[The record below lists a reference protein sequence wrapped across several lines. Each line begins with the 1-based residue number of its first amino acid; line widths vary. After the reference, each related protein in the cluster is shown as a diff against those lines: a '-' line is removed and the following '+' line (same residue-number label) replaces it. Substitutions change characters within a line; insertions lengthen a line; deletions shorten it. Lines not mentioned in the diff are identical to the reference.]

1 LKHEA
6 LHGSQRYD
14 EAVEAI
20 EIMLSKLDDA
30 RDPEMQGKLQTT
42 YVTQYLSFKKR
53 YDGTISPDPMQM
65 VSFGK

>member
-6 LHGSQRYD
+6 LRGAQQYD

-30 RDPEMQGKLQTT
+30 RDPEMQGELQTT
-42 YVTQYLSFKKR
+42 HVT
-53 YDGTISPDPMQM
+53 
-65 VSFGK
+65 